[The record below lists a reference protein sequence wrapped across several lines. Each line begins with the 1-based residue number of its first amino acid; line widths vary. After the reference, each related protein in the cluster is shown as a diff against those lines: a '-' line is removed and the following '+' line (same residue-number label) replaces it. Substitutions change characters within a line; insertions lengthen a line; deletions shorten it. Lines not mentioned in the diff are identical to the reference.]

1 MDERKE
7 DAVADAKGTVED
19 PRSIPLLLPPRIIHF
34 AGWEVGNL
42 QTGVPNLLPEG
53 LQWIK
58 SRTGL
63 LLPFPTSQHAPWEKP
78 HPSTLG
84 RREPAPK
91 LPTKSMLKRF
101 LDVHMPSPLHR
112 IFPVVD
118 SQLFSQTIEAAYSHS
133 NWPQTQ
139 NQSAQACILTFMAL
153 VSSLNHLDPSYND
166 TQLPSIPRDA
176 YIAHASAVLL
186 AIIQEPPNL
195 DALQTAIS
203 LALISILAGEVQT
216 AIHYTSIASRLLI
229 ACGAHTASDDM
240 DCNSSVSSTVR
251 KHLRNLFWFC
261 YTLDKDLAIRT
272 GQPHCL
278 RDEDCNLDIP
288 PMYKE
293 NLHLC
298 LDYSPT
304 TAGTNIGGPIFP
316 CDLRLSKIKSQT
328 FAALYSHKALH
339 KSDVDLLRSIREL
352 DEELER
358 WRISLPEHL
367 RPQLSFAPR
376 HSKPKNT
383 YIVLTYMNYYCCVN
397 LIHLAGGRCSAWRS
411 TAPQLMG
418 MLDGLHS
425 SLSLSLEASRSLLL
439 FLDDSEARISATS
452 FWYINPAKPI
462 FASTSIS
469 DNRR

>member
-1 MDERKE
+1 MSHPTPKFTACDACYQRKCDSGRPCNWCLHQQSDCTYVRARPRKRGRNPVRRVGLVERIRRMDERKE

-203 LALISILAGEVQT
+203 LVVRPCCSPGPSFSFFLAND
-216 AIHYTSIASRLLI
+216 SR
-229 ACGAHTASDDM
+229 
-240 DCNSSVSSTVR
+240 VS
-251 KHLRNLFWFC
+251 H
-261 YTLDKDLAIRT
+261 
-272 GQPHCL
+272 
-278 RDEDCNLDIP
+278 
-288 PMYKE
+288 
-293 NLHLC
+293 
-298 LDYSPT
+298 
-304 TAGTNIGGPIFP
+304 
-316 CDLRLSKIKSQT
+316 
-328 FAALYSHKALH
+328 
-339 KSDVDLLRSIREL
+339 
-352 DEELER
+352 
-358 WRISLPEHL
+358 
-367 RPQLSFAPR
+367 
-376 HSKPKNT
+376 
-383 YIVLTYMNYYCCVN
+383 
-397 LIHLAGGRCSAWRS
+397 
-411 TAPQLMG
+411 
-418 MLDGLHS
+418 
-425 SLSLSLEASRSLLL
+425 
-439 FLDDSEARISATS
+439 
-452 FWYINPAKPI
+452 
-462 FASTSIS
+462 
-469 DNRR
+469 